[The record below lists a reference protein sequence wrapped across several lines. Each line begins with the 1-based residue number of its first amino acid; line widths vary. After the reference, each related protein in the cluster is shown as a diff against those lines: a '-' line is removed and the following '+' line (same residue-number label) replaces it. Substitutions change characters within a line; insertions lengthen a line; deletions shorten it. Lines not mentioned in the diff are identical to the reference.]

1 MAGFVTGLRHRSH
14 QAELLDTEV
23 VSERTMVRAYRELA
37 WVNRGL
43 GYTRSI
49 IQLLRQDVVPGSRLR
64 VLDVGC
70 GQGALLVAIRDAL
83 SAEVIGVDLRPTPG
97 YTPVPILVLDAV
109 RERLPEADAAVCV
122 LMAHHLTEDELVAMI
137 RNVEKSSRRLI
148 VLDLV
153 RHPVP
158 LWLFR
163 FFVAPL
169 LCRINAADG
178 QTSIRRAYTRAEMN
192 SLVLRAVQSAEEKV
206 TVRHR
211 VAWFWTHQVVDIR
224 WA

>member
-1 MAGFVTGLRHRSH
+1 MAGFVTGLRRRSY
-14 QAELLDTEV
+14 QFELLDTEV
-23 VSERTMVRAYRELA
+23 VSERTLARAYRELA
-37 WVNRGL
+37 WINRAL
-43 GYTRSI
+43 GYTRSVI
-49 IQLLRQDVVPGSRLR
+49 KILRQDVVAGSRLR

-83 SAEVIGVDLRPTPG
+83 GAQVMGVDLRPVPG
-97 YTPVPILVLDAV
+97 HTPVPILVLDAV
-109 RERLPEADAAVCV
+109 RERLPEADAVVCV
-122 LMAHHLTEDELVAMI
+122 LMAHHLTDDELVAMI
-137 RNVEKSSRRLI
+137 RNVERSSRRLI

-163 FFVAPL
+163 VFVAPL

-178 QTSIRRAYTRAEMN
+178 QTSIRRAYTRSEMDG
-192 SLVLRAVQSAEEKV
+192 LVSRAVPSAKEKV
-206 TVRHR
+206 TVRHS